1 MKKTDIHS
9 ILQYLSLLGLVL
21 CAVLAVLAWH
31 SGLLTSQQAMAD
43 FIQNAG
49 IWGPAIFLVLQAV
62 QVVIPILPGGISWLA
77 GVLIFGPWPG
87 FLYNYLGICIGSMA
101 AFLIARHFGR
111 PILNNIFQQEQ
122 LEKYDQWMQSRR
134 HLCRW
139 LAIAIFLPVEP
150 DDLLC
155 YLAGTTSLPF
165 KIFTAIIWLCK
176 PFSIALYSMFLLFGW
191 TRLLSWLH
199 LGGL

>member
-62 QVVIPILPGGISWLA
+62 QVVIPILPGGISCLA

-139 LAIAIFLPVEP
+139 LSIAIFLPVAP

-165 KIFTAIIWLCK
+165 KTFTAIIWLCK

>member
-62 QVVIPILPGGISWLA
+62 QVVIPILPGGISCLA
-77 GVLIFGPWPG
+77 GVLIFAPWPG

-101 AFLIARHFGR
+101 AFLIARQFGR
-111 PILNNIFQQEQ
+111 PILNNNF
-122 LEKYDQWMQSRR
+122 
-134 HLCRW
+134 
-139 LAIAIFLPVEP
+139 
-150 DDLLC
+150 
-155 YLAGTTSLPF
+155 
-165 KIFTAIIWLCK
+165 
-176 PFSIALYSMFLLFGW
+176 
-191 TRLLSWLH
+191 
-199 LGGL
+199 

>member
-31 SGLLTSQQAMAD
+31 SGLLTSQQAIAD

-62 QVVIPILPGGISWLA
+62 QVVIPILPGGISCLA

-139 LAIAIFLPVEP
+139 LANAIFLPVAP

-165 KIFTAIIWLCK
+165 KTFTAIIWLCK

>member
-62 QVVIPILPGGISWLA
+62 QVVIPILPGGISCLA

-134 HLCRW
+134 HLCHW
-139 LAIAIFLPVEP
+139 LAIAIFLPVAP

-165 KIFTAIIWLCK
+165 KTFTAIIWLCK